1 MIDSFQIICREWDW
15 QCTGHIMYPKYI
27 NELNDEYAEKYAEY
41 VCLGDDEDAQKQF
54 ALIHERFL

>member
-27 NELNDEYAEKYAEY
+27 NELNDEYAEKYIY
-41 VCLGDDEDAQKQF
+41 YIYDDEDAQKQF